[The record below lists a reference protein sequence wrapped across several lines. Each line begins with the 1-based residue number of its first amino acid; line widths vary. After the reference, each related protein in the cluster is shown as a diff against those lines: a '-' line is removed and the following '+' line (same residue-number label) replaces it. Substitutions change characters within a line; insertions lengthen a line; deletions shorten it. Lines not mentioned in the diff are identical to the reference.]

1 MISRD
6 IFVFRYGDTMNFAKG
21 GGVRDIY
28 APLELINCNVN
39 AK

>member
-1 MISRD
+1 
-6 IFVFRYGDTMNFAKG
+6 MNFAKG

-39 AK
+39 AKQQVPVQNHPM